1 MGSVHLLLGR
11 LLLGD
16 ILLGLLHR
24 GRMLVVLHHL
34 HQRLACQHSTLSRLA
49 QAEVPPVNVN
59 LQSQEVSARR
69 PLQEDAHHQ
78 LLAPLLSDGRHRRH
92 ITRDEP
98 RRQGMG
104 RQPLNLLAQ

>member
-1 MGSVHLLLGR
+1 MGSVHLLLDR

-16 ILLGLLHR
+16 ILPALLHR
-24 GRMLVVLHHL
+24 GCILVVLHL

-98 RRQGMG
+98 RRQRMG
-104 RQPLNLLAQ
+104 RQPLNLLEQ